1 MPRRLVLAAFLSFFY
16 FLSSCICYLVPVT
29 GLFFLWFHIF
39 PLFLLPLL
47 SLPEVS
53 ACLCFHTKTF
63 TFSTPMLAPLSPRTF
78 CLTHTAIVKPCGPRC
93 SILYLLH
100 SACGLARNPVNPGE
114 CIGRAR
120 PRIYTTVASGHS
132 SKPHKETRRTLF
144 VGPCY
149 LAHCSLMVLVG
160 LNWGQSVGTVLG
172 SKEHQGHLAAVLHHC
187 FCDIISSVQQ
197 KAA

>member
-1 MPRRLVLAAFLSFFY
+1 MPRRLVLAAFLSFFIF
-16 FLSSCICYLVPVT
+16 FLLASAILYLLLGCFSYDFIFFPCFCYLC
-29 GLFFLWFHIF
+29 FLY
-39 PLFLLPLL
+39 LKFL
-47 SLPEVS
+47 
-53 ACLCFHTKTF
+53 CLCFHAKTF

-78 CLTHTAIVKPCGPRC
+78 YLTHTVIVKPCGPRC

-100 SACGLARNPVNPGE
+100 SACGLARNPMNPGE

-132 SKPHKETRRTLF
+132 SKPHKQTRRTLF

-160 LNWGQSVGTVLG
+160 LNWGQSVGMALG
-172 SKEHQGHLAAVLHHC
+172 WKWE
-187 FCDIISSVQQ
+187 
-197 KAA
+197 

>member
-1 MPRRLVLAAFLSFFY
+1 MPRRLVLAAFLSFF
-16 FLSSCICYLVPVT
+16 I
-29 GLFFLWFHIF
+29 FFLLASAILYLLLGCFSYDFIFF

-63 TFSTPMLAPLSPRTF
+63 TFSAPMLAPLSPRTF

-100 SACGLARNPVNPGE
+100 SACGLARNPMNPGE

-132 SKPHKETRRTLF
+132 SKPHKQIRRTLF

-160 LNWGQSVGTVLG
+160 LN
-172 SKEHQGHLAAVLHHC
+172 
-187 FCDIISSVQQ
+187 
-197 KAA
+197 